1 MVEATR
7 ESLKASTHLPQE
19 ENSGRKYLQR
29 EQRIDGESPWTW
41 QNRARMGFA
50 RFWRFAPPEAFS
62 KVPVRSQ
69 IALARAGFERFSEMR
84 GNLGTEVWSR
94 RDLNPGPLNRFCSD
108 NCPRIWRDIR
118 DEIKAAVLQ
127 RILSPRIRL
136 ALPNLLV
143 LHRHECSSPPRQ
155 MISSF
160 PVPEGRTILRYCS
173 DRSCW
178 HRIWRRPK
186 TEIPSGLDFRLRLLT
201 IVPQKFTL
209 R

>member
-1 MVEATR
+1 VLGRVGSA
-7 ESLKASTHLPQE
+7 
-19 ENSGRKYLQR
+19 NSRDPMALRMDLAKSRPDRFCPILAIPAVSGALRV
-29 EQRIDGESPWTW
+29 
-41 QNRARMGFA
+41 RARSRIA
-50 RFWRFAPPEAFS
+50 RTRADFDQFS
-62 KVPVRSQ
+62 DISKN
-69 IALARAGFERFSEMR
+69 LETEM
-84 GNLGTEVWSR
+84 WSKL
-94 RDLNPGPLNRFCSD
+94 DLNPGPLNRFCSD

-160 PVPEGRTILRYCS
+160 PVPEGRTLLRYCS

-178 HRIWRRPK
+178 HRNWRRPK

-201 IVPQKFTL
+201 IVLQKFTL